1 MFTFPKPDV
10 EQLLRTVSIIDF
22 AVSPDEKQIII
33 STNISGKYNLWAMNM
48 PNAFPYR
55 LTFNDQP
62 SEYLLYDPK
71 GRFVIAGFDHDG
83 DENTQFYAMPTYGG
97 ALKELVFQENTRN
110 FHPFLSKDGERLYYT
125 STKENA
131 SFLSSYCL
139 QMDTGEETKVFDGN
153 GGITILAEVSEDESV
168 ILYTKQFSNTNSL
181 YYVKKADEHILLT
194 PPTDTEHTVSEAVFV
209 SDQEV
214 YLITDYDA
222 DFSYLASFNLETRE
236 FTKLKELPQESFTN
250 LTYDQKNKIVY
261 ITAEKGVR
269 DYLYAYR
276 IDNQAWVKLNPPCD
290 LLTKKVVSNSGSLY
304 LLGKSSNTL
313 ANIFKQIG
321 EDEWVTITD
330 NTLAGVQKEDIVE
343 PEIITYS
350 SFDGLQIEALL
361 YKAKPENDNG
371 ETLLWVH
378 GGPQSAVRKGF
389 NPFFQY
395 ALDNGYSVF
404 TPNFRG
410 STGYGLPF
418 TKMVER
424 AWGAGAR
431 LDIIAGLDWL
441 IDRGYT
447 KKGDILLIGG
457 SYGGY
462 MSLLLHGRHAD
473 YFKAVVDIFGPSNLF
488 SFVHSV
494 PEDWKP
500 IMDAWVGHP
509 EKDREKLIDY
519 SPITYIEQMIKPM
532 LVIQGANDPRVVKA
546 ESDQIVETL
555 KEQGRDISYMVME
568 DEGHGFSKKEN
579 EIVVYRRVLAFF
591 EEHRLVEVKS

>member
-22 AVSPDEKQIII
+22 AVSPDEKQIIM

-48 PNAFPYR
+48 PNSFPYR

-62 SEYLLYDPK
+62 SEYLLYDQK
-71 GRFVIAGFDHDG
+71 GKFVIAGFDHDG

-97 ALKELVFQENTRN
+97 ALKKVVFQENTRN

-125 STKENA
+125 STKENP

-139 QMDTGEETKVFDGN
+139 QINTGEETKILDGN
-153 GGITILAEVSEDESV
+153 KCITILAEVSEDESV
-168 ILYTKQFSNTNSL
+168 ILYTKQFSNTNIL

-194 PPTDTEHTVSEAVFV
+194 PPTEAEHTVSDAVIV
-209 SDQEV
+209 SDKEV
-214 YLITDYDA
+214 YLITDYDS

-236 FTKLKELPQESFTN
+236 YIKLKELPHENFTN
-250 LTYDQKNKIVY
+250 LTYDQKNKILF

-269 DYLYAYR
+269 DFLYAYY
-276 IDNQAWVKLNPPCD
+276 IENQEWVKLNPPCD
-290 LLTKKVVSNSGSLY
+290 LLKKIIVSQSGSLY
-304 LLGKSSNTL
+304 LLGESSDTL

-321 EDEWVTITD
+321 KDEWVAIT
-330 NTLAGVQKEDIVE
+330 NNNLAGIQKEEIVE
-343 PEIITYS
+343 PEIVIYQ
-350 SFDGLQIEALL
+350 SFDGLHIEALF
-361 YKAKPENDNG
+361 YKARSENDNG
-371 ETLLWVH
+371 ETILWVH

-389 NPFFQY
+389 APFFQY

-404 TPNFRG
+404 APNFRG
-410 STGYGLPF
+410 STGYGLTF

-441 IDRGYT
+441 IDHGYT
-447 KKGDILLIGG
+447 KKGETFLIGG
-457 SYGGY
+457 SFGGY
-462 MSLLLHGRHAD
+462 MSLLLHGRHTD

-488 SFVHSV
+488 SFINSV

-500 IMDAWVGHP
+500 IMNAWIGHP
-509 EKDREKLIDY
+509 EKDREKLIEY
-519 SPITYIEQMIKPM
+519 SPITYIEQMTKPM
-532 LVIQGANDPRVVKA
+532 LVIQGANDSRVVKA
-546 ESDQIVETL
+546 ESDQIVDILME
-555 KEQGRDISYMVME
+555 KKRDITYMVLE

-579 EIVVYRRVLAFF
+579 EIAVYRRVLAFF
-591 EEHRLVEVKS
+591 EEHSLVDVKS